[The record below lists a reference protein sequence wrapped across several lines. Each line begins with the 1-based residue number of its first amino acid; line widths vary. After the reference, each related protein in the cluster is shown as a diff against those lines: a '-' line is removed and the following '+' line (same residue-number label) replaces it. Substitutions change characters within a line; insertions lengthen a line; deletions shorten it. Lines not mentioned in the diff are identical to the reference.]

1 MSPAITGNPAEDD
14 HAIREDPVGLNY
26 RKHRRLGP
34 LPIWRNV
41 SRSESGGKTV
51 SYSFKLGPFTWN
63 SRTKKKT
70 VDLPGGYSYSS
81 D

>member
-1 MSPAITGNPAEDD
+1 M
-14 HAIREDPVGLNY
+14 GLNY

-41 SRSESGGKTV
+41 SRSESGKTV
-51 SYSFKLGPFTWN
+51 SYSVKLGPFTWN

-70 VDLPGGYSYSS
+70 VDLPGRLLLHERVRGPYSHATPSPSRSS
-81 D
+81 FAL

>member
-1 MSPAITGNPAEDD
+1 MRPGENGHGA
-14 HAIREDPVGLNY
+14 PVGLNY

-41 SRSESGGKTV
+41 SRSESGKTV
-51 SYSFKLGPFTWN
+51 SYSVKLGPFTWN

-70 VDLPGGYSYSS
+70 VDLPGGYSYTS

>member
-1 MSPAITGNPAEDD
+1 VATAGSGQEDD
-14 HAIREDPVGLNY
+14 MGLNY
-26 RKHRRLGP
+26 RKKRRLGP

-41 SRSESGGKTV
+41 SRSDAGKTV

-63 SRTKKKT
+63 SRTKKST
-70 VDLPGGYSYSS
+70 VDLPGGYSYTK